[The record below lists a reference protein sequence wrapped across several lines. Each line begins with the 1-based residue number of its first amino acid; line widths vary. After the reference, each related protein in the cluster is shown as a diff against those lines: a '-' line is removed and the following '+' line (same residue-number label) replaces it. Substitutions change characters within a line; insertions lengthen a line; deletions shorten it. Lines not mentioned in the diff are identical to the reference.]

1 MSTNKNLFQEAIAD
15 AKAVR
20 EAALLNAK
28 AALEEVITPRLQS
41 ILDAKL
47 NEISDDSDLEMEE
60 GFDTDEFGFDGE
72 DGNDLEEELNLE
84 AILAELEEENDTLQE
99 AKDDD
104 KEDEKDE
111 EGDEKKK
118 DVSVE
123 DLSFEDLED
132 MIVNIVRDELAGEKE
147 TDSEEMMGG
156 EEVEAGEEEVDINE
170 LLAELEE
177 LNENEMYEKEMN
189 DEKQELNEVDFTG
202 IADLIQK
209 IMSVATGPEV
219 KEILQV
225 IGGMASIGLSGIAIP
240 KINAYLEKNHPKVYD
255 AIQGAA
261 RGAAKAKGINPDLEE
276 STELNEAISTI
287 KFLRTELNEVNLLNA
302 KLLYVNKIFK
312 AKNLTESQKL
322 NVIATFDKATNV
334 KEAKLVF
341 ESLIKSISSST
352 TKKNSIKESMGFASK
367 AAGMAPKQQIIESN
381 DVISRMQ
388 RLANIK

>member
-47 NEISDDSDLEMEE
+47 NEISDDSDLDMEE
-60 GFDTDEFGFDGE
+60 GFNTDEFGFDAE
-72 DGNDLEEELNLE
+72 DGNDVDLEEELNLE
-84 AILAELEEENDTLQE
+84 AILAELEDDTLQE

-104 KEDEKDE
+104 KEDENDE

-118 DVSVE
+118 DISVE

-177 LNENEMYEKEMN
+177 LNENEMYEEEELEEISMGGLTPEDFAAFLTVLGVSGSLARMLKDLLAGAKT
-189 DEKQELNEVDFTG
+189 DEDK
-202 IADLIQK
+202 A
-209 IMSVATGPEV
+209 
-219 KEILQV
+219 QV
-225 IGGMASIGLSGIAIP
+225 
-240 KINAYLEKNHPKVYD
+240 Y
-255 AIQGAA
+255 
-261 RGAAKAKGINPDLEE
+261 AKAQNAIKAGKGITDE
-276 STELNEAISTI
+276 SAELNEAVSTI